1 MESTFK
7 QQTEEGKKVKLR
19 NKFLLAISLV
29 SMLLV
34 IYQLWSTIPELAEY
48 AGDAYLFQEPT
59 AGRVWKDWVL
69 EARDM
74 FWITLTGMML
84 NVCFFF
90 LISLWSFS
98 EATEKR
104 TENPPQPETKNQT

>member
-1 MESTFK
+1 
-7 QQTEEGKKVKLR
+7 
-19 NKFLLAISLV
+19 
-29 SMLLV
+29 
-34 IYQLWSTIPELAEY
+34 
-48 AGDAYLFQEPT
+48 
-59 AGRVWKDWVL
+59 VWKDWVL